1 MDFKLNGQ
9 QAMLQ
14 DAMRQMS
21 ERDIAPVLAAHSPD
35 RPLPKEAMQAIYAV
49 LAHNGLTAP
58 RLPEAVGGGGL
69 SMLEY
74 GLAFE
79 QLPPTVAISLVAH
92 EGTAARLYA
101 SGDEAAMALLPSLIA
116 GTLIGCTGSSEP
128 GGGSDPRAVKTRAVE
143 DGKDLLITGRKMW
156 ITNGT
161 IADVMIVTCASGQD
175 ARGRGLVRRVVVERA
190 TSPYEARE
198 IDVIGMRQGHLSE
211 VLFDGCRVPASN
223 ALGEAGDGSRVLTLT
238 WNGNR
243 PLLGLSAV
251 HLAQKALDLALG
263 YAGVR
268 TQFGGPIGG
277 KQLVQERL
285 VDIATSINAS
295 RLLCYQALAQID
307 AGDRANA
314 TSAMAKRFATTACTQ
329 AIDLAM
335 QVHGAMG
342 VARETGLE
350 QLYRDVRMLPLPD
363 GTNEVLTLIAGRE
376 LTGIDA
382 LRSGAGMSEAK

>member
-1 MDFKLNGQ
+1 MEFKLSGQ

-21 ERDIAPVLAAHSPD
+21 ERDIMPILAAHPAD
-35 RPLPKEAMQAIYAV
+35 RPLPKPAMLAIYAM
-49 LAHNGLTAP
+49 LARNGLTAP
-58 RLPEAVGGGGL
+58 RLPESAGGAGL

-79 QLPPTVAISLVAH
+79 QLPPVIAISLVAH
-92 EGTAARLYA
+92 EATAARIYA
-101 SGDEAAMALLPSLIA
+101 SGDAQGAAILPALIE
-116 GTLIGCTGSSEP
+116 GRMIGCTGSSEP
-128 GGGSDPRAVKTRAVE
+128 GGGSDPRAVRTRAEE
-143 DGKDLLITGRKMW
+143 DGADLLISGRKMW

-175 ARGRGLVRRVVVERA
+175 ARGRSMIRRVLVQRA
-190 TSPYEARE
+190 NSPYEARE
-198 IDVIGMRQGHLSE
+198 IPVLGLRQGHLSE
-211 VLFDGCRVPASN
+211 IMFDGCRVPAAN

-251 HLAQKALDLALG
+251 HMAQKALDLAIS

-268 TQFGGPIGG
+268 SQFGGLIGG

-295 RLLCYQALAQID
+295 RLLCYDALARMD
-307 AGDRANA
+307 AGERANA
-314 TSAMAKRFATTACTQ
+314 ASAMAKRFATTACTH

-342 VARETGLE
+342 VASETGLE

-363 GTNEVLTLIAGRE
+363 GTNEVLALIAGRE

-382 LRSGAGMSEAK
+382 LRGAPA